1 MKIDVYDF
9 DGTIYDG
16 DSSVDFFL
24 FCLKRNK
31 KIIIKIIP
39 IIWSIISYF
48 IRKKDKTKYKEK
60 IFSFLEYVEDINKTI
75 NDFWITH
82 KHKIKK
88 FYLDKDHK
96 NDIIISA
103 SPEFLLKPIC
113 EKLKV
118 KLLIG
123 SIVSKKTG
131 KFTGLNCHDHE
142 KVKRLKAIYQDFTIE
157 NMYTDSYSDQP
168 LIDLSKH
175 AYIVKKNKLTK
186 VK

>member
-16 DSSVDFFL
+16 DSSIDFFL

-39 IIWSIISYF
+39 IMWYILLYF
-48 IRKKDKTKYKEK
+48 LKKKDKTKSKEK
-60 IFSFLEYVEDINKTI
+60 IFSFLNYVDDINKTV
-75 NDFWITH
+75 NEFWISH

-88 FYLDKDHK
+88 FYLDKNHN

-142 KVKRLKAIYQDFTIE
+142 KVKRLKAIYKEFTIE

-175 AYIVKKNKLTK
+175 AYIVKKNKLIK
-186 VK
+186 IK